1 MNRLISAEW
10 YRARK
15 SAHALRGTFLL
26 IIFFVGMGFFDTYSY
41 VDDITVIKGFGDFF
55 GMFSAMNIYVT
66 IAVGCI
72 FAFSYE
78 NKLLHFDMM
87 AGNKISHIILSK
99 VIVLAPI
106 ITLFSTVCI
115 AIASAIVASKI
126 GIGDM
131 SIFVSDLLLFTCI
144 DFRVIVS
151 SILIMTIFKGALGV
165 GIIFVRFT
173 GFDLFF
179 AFIVSL
185 LSDGSEIFRKILM
198 TFTSV
203 EYSCLNGTKLAFC
216 DVVITVFSTIVEIL
230 VLYVLSYISHKKKAF
245 Y

>member
-15 SAHALRGTFLL
+15 SAHALRRTLIL

-41 VDDITVIKGFGDFF
+41 VDDITVTKGFGDFF
-55 GMFSAMNIYVT
+55 GMFSAMNIYIT

-99 VIVLAPI
+99 VIVLAPM
-106 ITLFSTVCI
+106 ITLFSTACI
-115 AIASAIVASKI
+115 AIASAIVANKI

-131 SIFVSDLLLFTCI
+131 SIFVSDLLLFICI
-144 DFRVIVS
+144 DFRVMVS
-151 SILIMTIFKGALGV
+151 AILIMTIFKGAIGV

-173 GFDLFF
+173 AFDLFL

-185 LSDGSEIFRKILM
+185 LSDGNEIFGKILM

-203 EYSCLNGTKLAFC
+203 EYSCLNGTKLASG
-216 DVVITVFSTIVEIL
+216 DVVITVVSMIVEIL
-230 VLYVLSYISHKKKAF
+230 VWYVLSYISHKKKAF